1 MAVDTLG
8 CGQYE
13 VYFKTRG
20 GDSFVC
26 RAVNMISLSWGRKL
40 NSTSDAKVTFGLRGS
55 DGDCC
60 GCAGQI
66 NPWQHEM
73 AIYRDGIEVWC
84 GVITGGEIDNDAQ
97 TATFDAKDLSIWLTK
112 RWVTLTDDKEFEDAD
127 IVEVYD
133 WLLTHAYYQEPWDM
147 DWVFNTD
154 RLGIPIDREY
164 TSYSP
169 PRDRWGGSYPN
180 VEAELAGL
188 RKSGVDFTVIRRTY
202 LAGDLET
209 QQGINGRLTD
219 KHWDKAPKITI
230 IGTGMATEVGV
241 GGGSGGYY
249 GWDDDQMWI
258 ESPNDVYRNEFG
270 LLQYF
275 ESAPELD
282 EEETIGVP
290 NAIAQRAFG
299 LRELKKRPFEYIN
312 SGSLSKSAPIT
323 IEQLIPGRYF
333 AIELNQTCRV
343 VQSNYLLIGVS
354 VSYGADDETVAVEMV
369 PPGVEELRG

>member
-26 RAVNMISLSWGRKL
+26 RAVNMISLTWNRKL
-40 NSTSDAKVTFGLRGS
+40 NTTSDAKVVFGLRGTE
-55 DGDCC
+55 GNCC
-60 GCAGQI
+60 ACVGQI

-84 GVITGGEIDNDAQ
+84 GPVTGGEVDEDSQI
-97 TATFDAKDLSIWLTK
+97 ATFDAKDLSAWLGK
-112 RWVTLTDDKEFEDAD
+112 RWIELTEDKSFEEAD
-127 IVEVYD
+127 IVEVYN
-133 WLLTHAYYQEPWDM
+133 WLMAHAYYQDPWNM
-147 DWVFNTD
+147 DWVFNTEKV
-154 RLGIPIDREY
+154 GIPIDREY
-164 TSYSP
+164 TSYAP
-169 PRDRWGGSYPN
+169 PDERWGGPYPN
-180 VEAELAGL
+180 IESELSDL
-188 RKSGVDFTVIRRTY
+188 RKSGLDFTVIRRTY
-202 LAGDLET
+202 LAGDLDT
-209 QQGINGRLTD
+209 QRGINGRLTD
-219 KHWDKAPKITI
+219 KHWDKAPTITI

-241 GGGSGGYY
+241 GGGAGGYY

-258 ESPNDVYRNEFG
+258 ERPYDQYREQFG

-275 ESAPELD
+275 ESAPDLD

-299 LRELKKRPFEYIN
+299 LRELKKKPFEYIN
-312 SGSLSKSAPIT
+312 SGSLSKGAPVT

-333 AIELNQTCRV
+333 AIELNQTCRF
-343 VQSNYLLIGVS
+343 VQSNYLLTGVT
-354 VSYGADDETVAVEMV
+354 VSHGAEEETVAVEMS
-369 PPGVEELRG
+369 PPGVEELKA